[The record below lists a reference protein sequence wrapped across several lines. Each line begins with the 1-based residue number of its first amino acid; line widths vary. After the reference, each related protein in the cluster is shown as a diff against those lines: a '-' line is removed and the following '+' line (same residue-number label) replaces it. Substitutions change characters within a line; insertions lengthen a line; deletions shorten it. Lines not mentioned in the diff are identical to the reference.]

1 MRATIVWP
9 RNDGARLKA
18 AELVKIPGMNLTM
31 LLQDLGNSDTGKSV
45 YNRVRDTLELQS
57 IELNNARI
65 R

>member
-9 RNDGARLKA
+9 LNDGARMKA
-18 AELVKIPGMNLTM
+18 VELVKIPGMNSTM
-31 LLQDLGNSDTGKSV
+31 LLQELGNSDTGKSV
-45 YNRVRDTLELQS
+45 YKRVRDALELQS